1 MSLFKLNLFSVMIVA
16 ALLLSTASTMAQFP
30 ASSPTKSQP
39 PRKAISPSPASSPP
53 QPSDA
58 AAPEFIRT
66 DNAQAPFTVYHV
78 GWNLKTLSAKPSPCP
93 LVVLLSEDPLR
104 DIVR

>member
-1 MSLFKLNLFSVMIVA
+1 MGLSKLNLFSVMIVA
-16 ALLLSTASTMAQFP
+16 ALLLSTTPTMAQSP

-58 AAPEFIRT
+58 AVPAFSPSSISAPPSEAPGPASNGVVFNRVSVAAGSAALVMFVAAFI
-66 DNAQAPFTVYHV
+66 
-78 GWNLKTLSAKPSPCP
+78 
-93 LVVLLSEDPLR
+93 
-104 DIVR
+104 I